1 MRLLLSTRSPSNML
15 EVRFLAGE
23 SESMCAEKCKKQ
35 NKKTPETPS
44 ESSCAKESARG
55 ECGCS
60 GLQSQRS
67 GGGTG
72 MNRSSKPVSPTEW
85 VQVWIVLQWD
95 SPHKRKIR
103 KKFQEIYVIYFLIF
117 WHKEQR
123 AEPASLHRVVRELTN
138 KIIICWELAE
148 YRNAGASLGLKLSTR
163 KINKVKNKLKQ
174 LSADW
179 TE

>member
-1 MRLLLSTRSPSNML
+1 MRLLLSTRSPSNIL

-23 SESMCAEKCKKQ
+23 SESMCAEKCRKQ
-35 NKKTPETPS
+35 NKQTETPN

-60 GLQSQRS
+60 GLQPQRS
-67 GGGTG
+67 GGETG

-103 KKFQEIYVIYFLIF
+103 KKIPASLRDIFLNILT
-117 WHKEQR
+117 QR
-123 AEPASLHRVVRELTN
+123 ATCRPVSLHRVVRELTN

-148 YRNAGASLGLKLSTR
+148 YRNAQASLGLKLSTR
-163 KINKVKNKLKQ
+163 KMKLKIN
-174 LSADW
+174 
-179 TE
+179 